1 MPRVVVDC
9 DWTATPKEAVAIQRE
24 LGNRARPDDD
34 WRSPPRLVAGVD
46 VGLRDGV
53 ARAAIAV
60 LRFPG
65 MELVEE
71 AIAEEALRFP
81 YVPGLLTW
89 REAPAILAAMR
100 SLCQEP
106 DVYLYDGQGY
116 AHPRRLGLATHLGIL
131 TDTATVGC
139 AKSRLCGEHGSLDE
153 ERGAWVA
160 LMDGDER
167 IGAVVRTR
175 SAVRP
180 LYVSVGH
187 RVSLESAIDL
197 VLACGRGVRLPEP
210 TRWAHRLASGE
221 RRR

>member
-1 MPRVVVDC
+1 MPRQVVDC
-9 DWTATPKEAVAIQRE
+9 DWAATPREAVAIQRE
-24 LGNRARPDDD
+24 LSVHVRLDDD
-34 WRSPPRLVAGVD
+34 WRNPPRLIAGVD
-46 VGLRDGV
+46 VGLLDGV

-60 LRFPG
+60 LSFPG
-65 MELVEE
+65 MERVEE
-71 AIAEEALRFP
+71 AVAIEPLRFP

-89 REAPAILAAMR
+89 REAPAILAAMG
-100 SLCQEP
+100 SLRHEP

-116 AHPRRLGLATHLGIL
+116 AHPRRMGLATHLGIL

-139 AKSRLCGEHGSLDE
+139 AKSRLCGEHGALDE
-153 ERGAWVA
+153 ERGAWVV
-160 LMDGDER
+160 LTDGEER

-175 SAVRP
+175 SGVRP
-180 LYVSVGH
+180 LYVSSGH

-210 TRWAHRLASGE
+210 TRWAHRLASEE

>member
-24 LGNRARPDDD
+24 LGNRARLDDD

-53 ARAAIAV
+53 ALAAIAV

-65 MELVEE
+65 MELVDE

-131 TDTATVGC
+131 TNTATVGC

-175 SAVRP
+175 SAVRS